1 MRILLDPVIAS
12 PILIFGGRQLRDI
25 LLCKIWVSN
34 KGVHVPRVSAWWSP
48 TLIIWF
54 WKFLNIL
61 EKKVKV
67 SENTH
72 QHTYTSTWIWETG
85 KKEIKCTQRWWRA
98 IHNSLCNHA
107 SKPTKCYALSMCSDF
122 PLQRSGQL
130 RIILTFWPIMLCSE
144 QLRALKLLSSYEK
157 KYNETP
163 LEVPTLFNF
172 HLNCTT
178 TSQGDSCLMSHNSG
192 STHEEGVG
200 CICWQQFEHLASE
213 RNITVFFKYKSA

>member
-54 WKFLNIL
+54 WKFKYFG
-61 EKKVKV
+61 KKSKGIWK
-67 SENTH
+67 
-72 QHTYTSTWIWETG
+72 YTSTYVHINMNLGNWEKRNKMYTTLMTGDPQFFVQSCKQANPMLCFINVQWLSITAIW
-85 KKEIKCTQRWWRA
+85 
-98 IHNSLCNHA
+98 S
-107 SKPTKCYALSMCSDF
+107 S
-122 PLQRSGQL
+122 
-130 RIILTFWPIMLCSE
+130 TFWPSMLCSE

-200 CICWQQFEHLASE
+200 CIWWQQF
-213 RNITVFFKYKSA
+213 